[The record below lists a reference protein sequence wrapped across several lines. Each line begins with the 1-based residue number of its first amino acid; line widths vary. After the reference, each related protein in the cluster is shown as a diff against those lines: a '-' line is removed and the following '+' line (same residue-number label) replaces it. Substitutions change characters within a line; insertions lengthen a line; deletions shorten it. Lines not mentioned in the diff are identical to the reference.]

1 MTAIWI
7 LLAVSVLALVVYMAR
22 SLRKVGTPT
31 KGPVIDRKARPQ
43 TALVVIDVQ
52 EDFTRNT
59 GKHAFDPV
67 LRDAALSEISREIE
81 AGRSEGY
88 EVAFIRNVFR
98 EWPVIVAM
106 KLVAN
111 GIGTPGREGL
121 KLDRTLVV
129 GDAAVFEKS
138 VGDAFSCPEFDA
150 WLTERAVGKLI
161 LVGLDACH
169 CVQLTAKGALAR
181 GYRVEIR
188 EPATLTGFPVKWTA
202 LKKELGDLGAAIA

>member
-1 MTAIWI
+1 VTALWI
-7 LLAVSVLALVVYMAR
+7 LLAVSVLALVVYMAW

-31 KGPVIDRKARPQ
+31 KGPAIDRKARPQ

-81 AGRSEGY
+81 AGRSAGY

-98 EWPVIVAM
+98 EWPVIAAM

-121 KLDRTLVV
+121 KLDRTLAV

-138 VGDAFSCPEFDA
+138 VGDTFSSPEFDA
-150 WLTERAVGKLI
+150 WLMEKAVGKLI

-188 EPATLTGFPVKWTA
+188 EPATLTGFPEKWTV
-202 LKKELGDLGAAIA
+202 LKKELGALGAAIA